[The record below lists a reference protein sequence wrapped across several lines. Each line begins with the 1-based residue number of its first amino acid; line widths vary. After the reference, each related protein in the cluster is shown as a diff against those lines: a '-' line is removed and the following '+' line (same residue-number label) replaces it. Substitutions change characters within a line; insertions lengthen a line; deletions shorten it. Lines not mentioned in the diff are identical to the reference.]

1 MSVAVEHETSLRDE
15 RASLAFAIIAALVV
29 VALLIVPKILQNEA
43 GHTGDLDTGN
53 YSNLA
58 WAIFHG
64 EGFRGSVLGRHHLGE
79 HFSPIMLLIAPIYL
93 VVQSADVL
101 MTVQALAVASGII
114 ACAWL
119 LRPNRF
125 AIVTFIVL
133 CLFHPAVL
141 ATWRTQFQPIELGLP
156 LVLLAL
162 IAIERR
168 SNTWL
173 IVWTVLLLMTRE
185 SAPLSVLGLSIYAAI
200 TRRFKLGAILAVAA
214 GIWFAITM
222 FVLMP
227 YFRGSEH
234 WVHAKYFG
242 PWAQWDKKAL
252 YLFVL
257 LAGFGFLPLL
267 GRKALAATMGAIP
280 GVILNL
286 VVDRETQYTFV
297 GHYDAQ
303 VVAFLMFAT
312 VQGLLWWTRRSSTE
326 NAASKLA
333 TRLSSSKSGYTQR
346 WGIAAAIGVS
356 LIISFAMNARGPV
369 RLLREWW
376 PDHQD
381 RLFVREAREA
391 GRRYASAPALAAH
404 GRIGPQVCHRPR
416 YMTIRPQTS
425 KDDWIDWASSRL
437 VPGEV
442 LLLPK
447 RGLFK
452 SDDELNQVERS
463 GRAKHLETTESLEI
477 YEWPTDAPPP
487 GTPAA
492 REYVASGIN
501 QSKPAKKKPK
511 KAATASGIS

>member
-1 MSVAVEHETSLRDE
+1 MSVAVEHEKLVRDQ

-29 VALLIVPKILQNEA
+29 IALLIVPKILQNEA

-101 MTVQALAVASGII
+101 MTIQALAVASGII

-125 AIVTFIVL
+125 AIVTLIVL

-141 ATWRTQFQPIELGLP
+141 ATWRTQFQPIELGFP
-156 LVLLAL
+156 LVVLAL

-173 IVWTVLLLMTRE
+173 IVWAVLLLMTRE

-200 TRRFKLGAILAVAA
+200 TRRFKLAAILAVAA

-257 LAGFGFLPLL
+257 LAGFGVLPLL

-312 VQGLLWWTRRSSTE
+312 VQGLLWWTSRSSTE

-333 TRLSSSKSGYTQR
+333 GYTQR

-356 LIISFAMNARGPV
+356 VIMSFAMNARGPI

-391 GRRYASAPALAAH
+391 GRRYVSAPALAAH
-404 GRIGPQVCHRPR
+404 GRIGPQVCHRPS
-416 YMTIRPQTS
+416 YMTIRPQSSTE
-425 KDDWIDWASSRL
+425 DWIDWASSRL
-437 VPGEV
+437 VPGEI

-463 GRAKHLETTESLEI
+463 GRAQHLETTETLEI
-477 YEWPTDAPPP
+477 YQWPTDAPPP

-492 REYVASGIN
+492 HEYAASGVIDV
-501 QSKPAKKKPK
+501 KPAKKKPK
-511 KAATASGIS
+511 KTARTSSTSRGTSP